1 MAYKAV
7 HSAQV
12 CLKKK
17 PSCDIDGIFLI
28 WVAKMW
34 LNGKNS
40 VKMLQNYI
48 YYLVV

>member
-17 PSCDIDGIFLI
+17 PSCDIDGIFQI
-28 WVAKMW
+28 WGAKMW
-34 LNGKNS
+34 LNGRNS
-40 VKMLQNYI
+40 VKIMLRNYI
-48 YYLVV
+48 YLVV